1 MAVLANRL
9 CLGPLHVFGRT
20 LPGEGANVCLSGV
33 PALLLE
39 WLLALLLSL
48 LPVPALVG
56 LSVAGLNSS
65 SCTAIS
71 GMVGGVVLRRE
82 RGREEGG
89 MEGEREG
96 RREGGEGRG
105 GEGRKREGREG
116 EGEEGGGG
124 GRSGSGEL
132 TRTKCSY
139 TKVIALFPNSH
150 YHTATQHTSP
160 HVPWAD

>member
-9 CLGPLHVFGRT
+9 CSGPLHVFGRT

-89 MEGEREG
+89 REGEREG
-96 RREGGEGRG
+96 LRERGREGGKEGRG
-105 GEGRKREGREG
+105 GD
-116 EGEEGGGG
+116 EEGGERRGRRGG
-124 GRSGSGEL
+124 GRGREI
-132 TRTKCSY
+132 R
-139 TKVIALFPNSH
+139 
-150 YHTATQHTSP
+150 
-160 HVPWAD
+160 